1 MKGLLTYFTINKRSS
16 PPADRFY
23 SKSKKGSTITY
34 LDMVQLVPAAVSVL
48 VVSSKIIF
56 NV

>member
-1 MKGLLTYFTINKRSS
+1 MKGLLTYFTLNKRPS

-23 SKSKKGSTITY
+23 PKSETGSNINY
-34 LDMVQLVPAAVSVL
+34 LDMVQLFPAAVSVL